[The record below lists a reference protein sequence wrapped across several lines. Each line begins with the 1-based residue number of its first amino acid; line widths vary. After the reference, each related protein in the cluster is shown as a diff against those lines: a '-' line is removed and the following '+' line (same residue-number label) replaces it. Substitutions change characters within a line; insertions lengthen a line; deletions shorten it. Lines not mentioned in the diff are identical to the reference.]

1 MDILLS
7 FLDMVR
13 HVTVYEGSIIVA
25 ILGGPEIVLRIKG
38 KDLKSSLVSIM
49 MLLAYTISGP
59 D

>member
-38 KDLKSSLVSIM
+38 KDLKRKKVL
-49 MLLAYTISGP
+49 
-59 D
+59 